1 MNYANHPISPV
12 AEDCLEYAFRHASTI
27 NNKRKI
33 LTYLIPV
40 KMFLGILPTPPCLK
54 KYNLLQF
61 EEVAASLREGNIH
74 RFHASLKSSER
85 EFIQD
90 GVYLILEKLQML
102 LYRNLFKKVSLICG
116 THQVPIST
124 LEAALRWSGY
134 EGISTDETHCI
145 VANLIY
151 SGQIR
156 GYISHQHQVLVVAKV
171 NAFPKW
177 GGGGGSGGTG
187 DWMQIIWAFYA
198 TLL

>member
-1 MNYANHPISPV
+1 M
-12 AEDCLEYAFRHASTI
+12 
-27 NNKRKI
+27 
-33 LTYLIPV
+33 
-40 KMFLGILPTPPCLK
+40 
-54 KYNLLQF
+54 
-61 EEVAASLREGNIH
+61 
-74 RFHASLKSSER
+74 
-85 EFIQD
+85 
-90 GVYLILEKLQML
+90 
-102 LYRNLFKKVSLICG
+102 
-116 THQVPIST
+116 PIST

-187 DWMQIIWAFYA
+187 D
-198 TLL
+198 